1 MATDHIRYDVLAR
14 DALRGVLRRVL
25 TDAAEHGLPGEHHF
39 FITFLSTADGVKLSP
54 RLLAQYPEEMTVI
67 LQHQFWDLVVTEDRF
82 EVGLSFG
89 GIPERLVVPF
99 NAIKSFFDPS
109 VQFGLQFEPSDAAAE
124 APAASLPV
132 PAPRRAWP
140 SFPPARRRK
149 ARTSRPS
156 RAKAPKWC
164 GWIVSARNNPRA
176 KNPQLRCSVN
186 VPHSRRNGIHS
197 WPDGPTSSWIATSA
211 KQIHPQ
217 RDRQLRSD
225 RRSRRSLLGR
235 ADRTL
240 AAEFPHRP

>member
-54 RLLAQYPEEMTVI
+54 RLLAQYPEEMTII

-99 NAIKSFFDPS
+99 AAIKSFLDPS

-124 APAASLPV
+124 TPTANLANVPAASTLPV
-132 PAPRRAWP
+132 AAPATTAETNDEDKDEPAKP
-140 SFPPARRRK
+140 SEGAEVVRLDRFRK
-149 ARTSRPS
+149 
-156 RAKAPKWC
+156 K
-164 GWIVSARNNPRA
+164 
-176 KNPQLRCSVN
+176 
-186 VPHSRRNGIHS
+186 
-197 WPDGPTSSWIATSA
+197 
-211 KQIHPQ
+211 
-217 RDRQLRSD
+217 
-225 RRSRRSLLGR
+225 
-235 ADRTL
+235 
-240 AAEFPHRP
+240 